1 MTVAVRGEN
10 AIRISNLT
18 KRFGAF
24 TAVDDLSFEVPH
36 GSVFG
41 FLGPNGAGKTTTI
54 GMLLGLVPPDDG
66 TVEIFGYDI
75 RESLPEVL
83 ARTGAVVE
91 EPAFYPYLSGRKNLE
106 LIAQLRGIEDRA
118 AIERV
123 LETVGLT
130 ERADANFGGYS
141 TGMRQRL
148 GLASVL
154 IGEPQ
159 LLILDEPTSGLDPA
173 GQREILELLKNL
185 SKAGRTVI
193 LSSHQLGEV
202 QEICSHLAI
211 IDRGKLIVT
220 GPIGEIIGDGREL
233 EIGVDRQDEAAMFL
247 RKMPEVEET
256 RVEDGRVFVLTG
268 PEQAAAINRALV
280 EAGFAVHLIRPHED
294 MLEARFL
301 ALTSAAPE
309 GQANG
314 RA

>member
-1 MTVAVRGEN
+1 MTIAVRGEH
-10 AIRISNLT
+10 AISIRNLT

-24 TAVDDLSFEVPH
+24 TAVDDLSFDVPH

-54 GMLLGLVPPDDG
+54 GMLLGLVPPDAG
-66 TVEIFGYDI
+66 TVDIFGYDI
-75 RESLPEVL
+75 RQSLSEVL

-106 LIAQLRGIEDRA
+106 YIAALRGIEDPA
-118 AIERV
+118 TVERV

-173 GQREILELLKNL
+173 GQREIRDFLKDL

-211 IDRGKLIVT
+211 IDHGKLIVT
-220 GPIGEIIGDGREL
+220 GPISEIIGEGQEL
-233 EIGVDRQDEAAMFL
+233 EIGVDRPHEAATFL
-247 RKMPEVEET
+247 LGMAEIEEART
-256 RVEDGRVFVLTG
+256 DDGRVYALTN
-268 PEQAAAINRALV
+268 PDQAAAINRALV
-280 EAGFAVHLIRPHED
+280 EAGFAVHLIRPHES

-301 ALTSAAPE
+301 ELTSAAQK
-309 GQANG
+309 GQADG